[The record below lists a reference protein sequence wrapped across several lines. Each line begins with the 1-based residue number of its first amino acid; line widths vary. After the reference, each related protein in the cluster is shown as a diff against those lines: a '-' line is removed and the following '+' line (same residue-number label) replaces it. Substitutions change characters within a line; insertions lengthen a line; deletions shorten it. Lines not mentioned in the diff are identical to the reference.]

1 MSHRNLVRLLALGS
15 VPLTMG
21 AMPPSCSF
29 GGLNAVSFVPGGDTA
44 GHLYL
49 GTGNYQADC

>member
-29 GGLNAVSFVPGGDTA
+29 GGLNAVSFMPDGDTA

-49 GTGNYQADC
+49 GTGNNQADC